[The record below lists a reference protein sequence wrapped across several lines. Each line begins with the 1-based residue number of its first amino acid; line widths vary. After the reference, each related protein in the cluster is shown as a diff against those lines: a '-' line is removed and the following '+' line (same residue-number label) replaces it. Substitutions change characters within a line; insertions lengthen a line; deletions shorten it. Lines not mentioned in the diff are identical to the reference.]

1 MALYKCVCLIAFIPA
16 GSSINYPVYISY
28 LEYITYIF
36 NNNNDLMKGDINM
49 DKKLTDEQL
58 EELALEARRKYH
70 REWRRNNPDKVRE
83 YRRRHWRKK
92 ALEMLKEQQEDA

>member
-1 MALYKCVCLIAFIPA
+1 MKWLFINMWYLATGDNLIKP
-16 GSSINYPVYISY
+16 YI
-28 LEYITYIF
+28 EG
-36 NNNNDLMKGDINM
+36 GDNM

-83 YRRRHWRKK
+83 YRKRHWRKK